1 MKKVQIALIK
11 LINTVDPSVFSSKI
25 KKTAIQ
31 TKPRIIHFNS
41 AHTHKKKKSQWH
53 SQFGNLSSTPPPD
66 HTSQIFHC
74 PNGKLGCPSGLQHE
88 GQHTILWQLNTTED
102 YWPREH
108 PATRQ
113 S

>member
-41 AHTHKKKKSQWH
+41 AHTQKKKKKSVALTVW
-53 SQFGNLSSTPPPD
+53 
-66 HTSQIFHC
+66 
-74 PNGKLGCPSGLQHE
+74 
-88 GQHTILWQLNTTED
+88 
-102 YWPREH
+102 
-108 PATRQ
+108 
-113 S
+113 

>member
-41 AHTHKKKKSQWH
+41 AHTHKKKKVSGTH
-53 SQFGNLSSTPPPD
+53 SLVTYLLLHRLITHLKYFTVQMVS
-66 HTSQIFHC
+66 
-74 PNGKLGCPSGLQHE
+74 
-88 GQHTILWQLNTTED
+88 
-102 YWPREH
+102 
-108 PATRQ
+108 
-113 S
+113 